1 MLQWYCSPFKSFI
14 TLMEENYN
22 WNATAFFADLTKR
35 NRFAVANGFR
45 FCKVSGLEGFEEAL
59 AAMQSHSAFVC
70 VSDISQGYTDIN
82 NTPHTR
88 RVKTVFMAMRHAID
102 NMDARLVCMDKMRE
116 LFRQF
121 MSVLILEQT
130 KLQQHAIYLD
140 PRISFQEIDR
150 YFFSG
155 CACAYFQIAVDTY
168 TNLSYDIN
176 EWVEDV
182 TYDRIFNQCFTNQ
195 FA

>member
-1 MLQWYCSPFKSFI
+1 MLQLYCSPFKSFI
-14 TLMEENYN
+14 TPMEDNYN

-35 NRFAVANGFR
+35 NRFAAANGFR

-102 NMDARLVCMDKMRE
+102 NMDARIVCMDKMRE

>member
-1 MLQWYCSPFKSFI
+1 MIPFHPLTPQQSASVPNNDTFNWDATSFF
-14 TLMEENYN
+14 EG
-22 WNATAFFADLTKR
+22 LTKR
-35 NRFAVANGFR
+35 NKFAQSKKFT
-45 FCKVSGLEGFEEAL
+45 FCRVSGLDGFEEAL
-59 AAMQSHSAFVC
+59 AKMLTKSAFVC
-70 VSDISQGYTDIN
+70 VSDISQGFTDIN

-88 RVKTVFMAMRHAID
+88 RVKTVFLAMRHAVD
-102 NMDARLVCMDKMRE
+102 NMEVRQSCMDTMRE

-130 KLQQHAIYLD
+130 KLQEHSIYID

-168 TNLSYDIN
+168 TDLQFN
-176 EWVEDV
+176 EAEWKE
-182 TYDRIFNQCFTNQ
+182 
-195 FA
+195 